1 MAENNG
7 SGRYPPAGLHIFGIR
22 SASLRLDFDVG
33 FAKHSRTSCGVRGVE
48 KIELQ
53 LIFEHMLVIVYPIS
67 VARHTLVREGGI
79 NR

>member
-7 SGRYPPAGLHIFGIR
+7 PGRHPPAGLHIFGIR
-22 SASLRLDFDVG
+22 SSLGLDFDVG